1 MSNSVMITFIRHAES
16 TDNNR
21 SIWHGWK
28 DAPLSYTGTDQA
40 RALGQRLADTRF
52 TAIYTSDLQRASDTA
67 QAIYDHQKDPKPSF
81 DSSELFREQNFG
93 LAAGH
98 PISIDTVYSGLNWEE
113 HAARGVYLGWYSD
126 DDRFPEGESIKD
138 LAERARKGLE
148 KFVLPHV
155 WRAAEEGKTG
165 IHIAVV
171 SHGLCITELVSELL
185 KKSAEEVRKPQAN
198 LLNTGWIRVAV
209 DIEGA
214 QEGRPIDVDKEPP
227 VLTMDVTQ
235 IEGRKPN
242 YDY

>member
-28 DAPLSYTGTDQA
+28 DAPLSYTGKDQA
-40 RALGQRLADTRF
+40 RALGQSLADTRF

-67 QAIYDHQKDPKPSF
+67 QAIYNYQKDPKPSF

-93 LAAGH
+93 LAAGR
-98 PISIDTVYSGLNWEE
+98 PISMDVISSSLSWEE

-148 KFVLPHV
+148 NLVLPHV

-198 LLNTGWIRVAV
+198 LVNTGWIQVAV

-214 QEGRPIDVDKEPP
+214 QIGQPIDVDKEPP
-227 VLTMDVTQ
+227 VLTMRVVH
-235 IEGRKPN
+235 IEGRKV
-242 YDY
+242 DYY

>member
-1 MSNSVMITFIRHAES
+1 MSNSVTITFIRHAES

-28 DAPLSYTGTDQA
+28 DAPLSYTGRDQA
-40 RALGQRLADTRF
+40 RALGQDLADTRF
-52 TAIYTSDLQRASDTA
+52 TAIYTSDLQRATDTA
-67 QAIYDHQKDPKPSF
+67 RAIYNQQKDPKPSF

-93 LAAGH
+93 LAAGQ
-98 PISIDTVYSGLNWEE
+98 PIAMNVISSSMSWEE

-148 KFVLPHV
+148 IFVLPHV

-185 KKSAEEVRKPQAN
+185 KKSAEEVRKPQVN
-198 LLNTGWIRVAV
+198 LENTGWIRVVV

-214 QEGRPIDVDKEPP
+214 QEGQPINADKESP
-227 VLTMDVTQ
+227 VLTMHVAH
-235 IEGRKPN
+235 IEGRK